1 MSTSP
6 SFASHSLHKQKQMTN
21 YFDVIKAYASRDTV
35 TLFTGEVSFDTYL
48 AANSSDA
55 SLVAA
60 MINEAIANNAE
71 TQFYVV
77 MEKLK
82 TI

>member
-1 MSTSP
+1 
-6 SFASHSLHKQKQMTN
+6 MTN

-55 SLVAA
+55 ESVAA

-71 TQFYVV
+71 MQFYVV
-77 MEKLK
+77 MQKLI
-82 TI
+82 TWEQ

>member
-1 MSTSP
+1 
-6 SFASHSLHKQKQMTN
+6 MTN

-55 SLVAA
+55 ESVAA

-71 TQFYVV
+71 MQFYVV
-77 MEKLK
+77 MQKL
-82 TI
+82 TTREQ